1 MLEIKLEKQL
11 PIVSINFNE
20 VKTSIQEAMSKYTG
34 LVVTEE
40 ELPGCK
46 ATQKQLAGY
55 RNKLDTYRKD
65 VKKEMTKPITDFEN
79 QCKELIGLVTDAE
92 TPIKEGIEV
101 FNEKIRENK
110 RTDALAVIFKTVISQ
125 GLNEKYANQLTVLDK
140 YTMLSTKAK
149 DTLIDIEQ
157 RAFILLQEQDREIEQ
172 LRIEK
177 ERVAEAL
184 RLENER
190 IAELKALEEKRQIE
204 LVAAEVKRKK
214 EFEESEILRIAENLQ
229 IAINTIEQA
238 NTQIKQQILIEDYM
252 ALINSGATAMT
263 IIQEINKKKQRIIL
277 SETPV
282 IEPIVVPVIEPVK
295 EEPIILPFIDLSP
308 VEAPIQP
315 IKMYFIEMRVEAN
328 LEDIKALSQ
337 FLKDNNYN
345 YETINKGSL

>member
-11 PIVSINFNE
+11 PVVTINFAE
-20 VKTSIQEAMSKYTG
+20 VKTSIQQAMEKYNG

-92 TPIKEGIEV
+92 SPIKEGIEV

-110 RTDALAVIFKTVISQ
+110 RTDALAVIFKTAIAQ

-140 YTMLSTKAK
+140 YTMLSAKAK

-172 LRIEK
+172 IRIEK

-190 IAELKALEEKRQIE
+190 IAELKVLEEKRQIE
-204 LVAAEVKRKK
+204 LVAAEEKRKK
-214 EFEESEILRIAENLQ
+214 EFEASEILRIAENLQ

-238 NTQIKQQILIEDYM
+238 NTQIKQQISVEDYM

-263 IIQEINKKKQRIIL
+263 IIQEINKKKARIIL
-277 SETPV
+277 LETPV
-282 IEPIVVPVIEPVK
+282 IEPVIVPVVEIK
-295 EEPIILPFIDLSP
+295 EEPIELPFTDLEPSQTP
-308 VEAPIQP
+308 TEPT
-315 IKMYFIEMRVEAN
+315 KMYFIEMRVEGT
-328 LEDIKALSQ
+328 LEEITSLSK

-345 YETINKGSL
+345 YNAKDKGRV

>member
-46 ATQKQLAGY
+46 TTQKQLAGY
-55 RNKLDTYRKD
+55 RSKLDTYRKD

-79 QCKELIGLVTDAE
+79 QCKELIGLVKDAE
-92 TPIKEGIEV
+92 EPIKAGIEV
-101 FNEKIRENK
+101 FNEKVRENK
-110 RTDALAVIFKTVISQ
+110 RTDALSTILKVVIEQ
-125 GLNEKYANQLTVLDK
+125 GLNEKYADQLTVLDK
-140 YTMLSTKAK
+140 YTMLSAK
-149 DTLIDIEQ
+149 DKDTKTDIEQ
-157 RAFILLQEQDREIEQ
+157 RAFLLLQDQEREIEQ
-172 LRIEK
+172 IKIEK

-204 LVAAEVKRKK
+204 LEAAEEKRKK
-214 EFEESEILRIAENLQ
+214 EFEESEILRKAENLQ

-238 NTQIKQQILIEDYM
+238 NTQIKQQISIEDYM
-252 ALINSGATAMT
+252 ALINGGATAMT
-263 IIQEINKKKQRIIL
+263 IIQEINKKKARIIL
-277 SETPV
+277 LETP
-282 IEPIVVPVIEPVK
+282 IIEPVIAPVEEIK
-295 EEPIILPFIDLSP
+295 EEPIILPIVDAKPTQTPTEP
-308 VEAPIQP
+308 V
-315 IKMYFIEMRVEAN
+315 KMYFIEMRVEGT
-328 LEDIKALSQ
+328 LEEITSLSK

-345 YETINKGSL
+345 YNATDKGAL